1 MTPER
6 EDWLTT
12 QYVWA
17 IENESA
23 WSDEVEGL
31 ALANRFGTFRRR
43 TANYINATH
52 KLVVAANESFC
63 AKPKELEWA
72 FIVFSLWINK
82 GGNPDA
88 VLADPGVLKPAY
100 TELLSELDELD
111 DLGSVR
117 NKPQETEAT
126 NETETQEENTMNQT
140 VAISTVAFATKSYV
154 YGKDV
159 EQMSEGELINAIR
172 SVEAEIAS
180 LKTVQTPSKKI
191 ATKIAELEEMLKK
204 IVGVLDGE

>member
-6 EDWLTT
+6 EDWLIT

-23 WSDEVEGL
+23 WSYEVEGL
-31 ALANRFGTFRRR
+31 ALTDRFGEFRRR

-88 VLADPGVLKPAY
+88 ILDDPGVLKPAY
-100 TELLSELDELD
+100 IKILSDLD
-111 DLGSVR
+111 DLGSE
-117 NKPQETEAT
+117 PQATETT

-140 VAISTVAFATKSYV
+140 TNTFAAAFVTKSYI

-159 EQMSEGELINAIR
+159 EQMTEQELISAIR
-172 SVEAEIAS
+172 SVETEIDS
-180 LKTVQTPSKKI
+180 LKTVKTPS
-191 ATKIAELEEMLKK
+191 TKIAAKIEELQSMLAK
-204 IVGVLDGE
+204 IVGVLDGK

>member
-12 QYVWA
+12 QYVWV
-17 IENESA
+17 IENERA

-31 ALANRFGTFRRR
+31 ALADRFGEFRRR

-52 KLVVAANESFC
+52 KLVARDNDC
-63 AKPKELEWA
+63 AKPKEMEWA
-72 FIVFSLWINK
+72 HIVLSLWLNK
-82 GGNPDA
+82 GGNPGA
-88 VLADPGVLKPAY
+88 ALVDPGVLKPYYAA
-100 TELLSELDELD
+100 LLNELD
-111 DLGSVR
+111 
-117 NKPQETEAT
+117 NKRRASRETEAT
-126 NETETQEENTMNQT
+126 NEIETQEENTMNQT
-140 VAISTVAFATKSYV
+140 VTPFTVAFATKSYI

-172 SVEAEIAS
+172 SVETEIAS